1 MYNTREDYLYGN
13 CNIFAVAAKSFL
25 KAHIVCLLENRLITT
40 SGVMEIKESLI
51 HCFLKV
57 SDTEGFDAK
66 GVRSIEEILDDYQF
80 DCTELP
86 SWLSENKT
94 DQEVLGY
101 GYQRNGG
108 SEVID
113 LAIARHF
120 ITENLM
126 EEISGVIESSRNQ
139 QL

>member
-1 MYNTREDYLYGN
+1 MIGKEEYLYGN
-13 CNIFAVAAKSFL
+13 CNLFAVALKSFL
-25 KAHIVCLLENRLITT
+25 KGHIVCLLENRLITT

-113 LAIARHF
+113 LAIARQY
-120 ITENLM
+120 IKENFM
-126 EEISGVIESSRNQ
+126 EDIQGVVESSRNQ